1 MEKIFELLMWYAAG
15 VIFLFI
21 FLVGLNRSMRK
32 DARKREEKSGDST
45 RESDHEERE

>member
-21 FLVGLNRSMRK
+21 FLVGLNRGMRK
-32 DARKREEKSGDST
+32 SARKRGGSSGDPT
-45 RESDHEERE
+45 RAKDHEERE